1 MPFGPELPQAV
12 RLLLA
17 AGRRRQPPPQPSS
30 GIQFHHGQNTMN
42 PTTRKWIQ
50 LALLLAIALAAARMI
65 WLLSQRRPGEEAHGG
80 GQAGSKPLAAEY
92 YVVPK
97 KLYAHDLKSAGQL
110 TQQPEWVK
118 EGYRY
123 TYYPYDPATRRV
135 NFKSEAGTL
144 GPIERL
150 DITSMIAQPSP
161 GAPGQKQVMAVFQKD
176 SRSFAVPVGFEA
188 GGDYTIYA
196 DEMFFY
202 QDPHQLY
209 NFWPKPV
216 WDAIA
221 AHQVTKGMN
230 EIQASFAVGVGVP
243 SPSNGDEKTVKYPNG
258 GSPLVV
264 TYENGRATEIHSGR
278 S

>member
-1 MPFGPELPQAV
+1 
-12 RLLLA
+12 
-17 AGRRRQPPPQPSS
+17 
-30 GIQFHHGQNTMN
+30 MN
-42 PTTRKWIQ
+42 PGMRKWIQ
-50 LALLLAIALAAARMI
+50 IALLLAIALAAVRMI
-65 WLLSQRRPGEEAHGG
+65 WLFSKRRQGEAPGASQTE
-80 GQAGSKPLAAEY
+80 SKPLAAEY

-110 TQQPEWVK
+110 AQQPEWVK

-135 NFKSEAGTL
+135 DFKSEAGTL

-150 DITSMIAQPSP
+150 DITSVVAQPSP
-161 GAPGQKQVMAVFQKD
+161 GAAGQRQVMAVFQKD
-176 SRSFAVPVGFEA
+176 SKSYAVPVGFEA
-188 GGDYTIYA
+188 RGDYTIYA

-209 NFWPKPV
+209 SFWPKPV

-221 AHQVTKGMN
+221 GHQVTKGMN
-230 EIQASFAVGVGVP
+230 EIQASFAVGVGMP
-243 SPSNGDEKTVKYPNG
+243 APSNGDEKTVKYPNG

-264 TYENGRATEIHSGR
+264 TYENGKATEIRSGQ